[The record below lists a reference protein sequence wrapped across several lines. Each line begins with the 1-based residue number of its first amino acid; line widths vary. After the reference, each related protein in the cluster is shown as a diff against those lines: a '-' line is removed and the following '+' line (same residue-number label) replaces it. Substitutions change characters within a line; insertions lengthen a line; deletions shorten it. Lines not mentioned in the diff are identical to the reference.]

1 MTDCVH
7 TQLHKAEVVDF
18 TQDSEYKRLFKER
31 PAPMPPMS
39 PFEEKP
45 EEKPKKRGNPNF
57 YKGMPALNPTGRKKG
72 VGNKYTALSRELM
85 NNKGPEVVAKVIEK
99 AMEGDVHCLK
109 MCIDRIL
116 PVQKAVD
123 PNRNKND
130 AQVIINVASIKSIE
144 QKASEFEEAE
154 LVDVEE
160 KDDDEVVVNVAAD
173 G

>member
-1 MTDCVH
+1 M
-7 TQLHKAEVVDF
+7 
-18 TQDSEYKRLFKER
+18 
-31 PAPMPPMS
+31 
-39 PFEEKP
+39 EEKT
-45 EEKPKKRGNPNF
+45 KKRGNPNF

-130 AQVIINVASIKSIE
+130 AQVIINVASIESIE
-144 QKASEFEEAE
+144 KQISKTPKEK
-154 LVDVEE
+154 LVNPKH
-160 KDDDEVVVNVAAD
+160 KDEDEVIVNVAN

>member
-18 TQDSEYKRLFKER
+18 TQDSEYKRLMKR
-31 PAPMPPMS
+31 PPPLAPLS
-39 PFEEKP
+39 PF

-57 YKGMPALNPTGRKKG
+57 YKGMPALNPKGREKG
-72 VGNKYTALSRELM
+72 SVNKFTALSREIM
-85 NNKGPEVVAKVIEK
+85 SSKGPEVVQKVIDK

-123 PNRNKND
+123 PNRNRHD
-130 AQVIINVASIKSIE
+130 AQVIINVASIESIE
-144 QKASEFEEAE
+144 EQISKTPKEKLVNPKQKDE
-154 LVDVEE
+154 
-160 KDDDEVVVNVAAD
+160 DEVIVNVAN

>member
-1 MTDCVH
+1 M
-7 TQLHKAEVVDF
+7 
-18 TQDSEYKRLFKER
+18 
-31 PAPMPPMS
+31 
-39 PFEEKP
+39 

-57 YKGMPALNPTGRKKG
+57 YKGMPALNPTGRKNG

>member
-1 MTDCVH
+1 MEDCVH

-39 PFEEKP
+39 PFEEKT

>member
-1 MTDCVH
+1 MKEECVH
-7 TQLHKAEVVDF
+7 TQLHEAKVDF
-18 TQDSEYKRLFKER
+18 NDDSEYKRLMKER
-31 PAPMPPMS
+31 PPPLAAMT
-39 PFEEKP
+39 PF